1 MMDYNEGKIWFKK
14 KKRLGN
20 KRMRKG
26 PGKRN
31 VVGVVHV
38 KNRE

>member
-1 MMDYNEGKIWFKK
+1 MKGKFGLKK
-14 KKRLGN
+14 KKKGLGN

-31 VVGVVHV
+31 VVGVVHL